1 MRWCR
6 STSCGKKT
14 RNVGGSLR
22 APQQVA
28 QRETNSIL
36 HNNVGGPLG
45 APRKTNSTVGAP
57 VILLVDNYDS
67 FVHNLARYFQRLG
80 QETRI
85 VRNDAILAKT
95 IQSDPPRAI
104 VLSPGPCTPR
114 LAGCSVDVVRQLT
127 GHVPILGICLG
138 HQAIVEAL
146 GGRVI
151 RAPEP
156 MHGRSSLITHD
167 EQGPFA
173 GVPNPLLVGRY
184 HSLIAEAATLP
195 DCLVVAAT
203 TGDGQI
209 MAVRHRQH
217 PVMGLQFH
225 PESILTDHGYRLL
238 AGFLKLAA
246 LETTCALPDGND
258 ERSHGLENK
267 GPHTRTRSLTG
278 VTF

>member
-1 MRWCR
+1 M
-6 STSCGKKT
+6 
-14 RNVGGSLR
+14 
-22 APQQVA
+22 
-28 QRETNSIL
+28 
-36 HNNVGGPLG
+36 
-45 APRKTNSTVGAP
+45 
-57 VILLVDNYDS
+57 ILLVDNYDS
-67 FVHNLARYFQRLG
+67 FVHNLARYLQRLG
-80 QETRI
+80 QKTRI
-85 VRNDAILAKT
+85 VRNDAIIAKT
-95 IQSDPPRAI
+95 IQNDPPRAI

-114 LAGCSVDVVRQLT
+114 HAGCSVDVVRQLA
-127 GHVPILGICLG
+127 GQVPILGICLG

-173 GVPNPLLVGRY
+173 GLPNPLLVGRY

-203 TGDGQI
+203 TDDGQI

-217 PVMGLQFH
+217 PVIGMQFH

-238 AGFLKLAA
+238 AGFLKLAG
-246 LETTCALPDGND
+246 LETTNALPDGND
-258 ERSHGLENK
+258 ERSEAVDDQ
-267 GPHTRTRSLTG
+267 GPRASTPSLAG